1 MCELDE
7 MTFCS
12 MHNRG
17 CKPKTLAGLDTT
29 LAMVYLYDNHSGI
42 QPIAAYERPW
52 LFAEDRQHSE
62 RAGHVSNR
70 RYMIK

>member
-1 MCELDE
+1 MLSLANK

-42 QPIAAYERPW
+42 QPIAAYERHGF
-52 LFAEDRQHSE
+52 LQKIGSIARE
-62 RAGHVSNR
+62 
-70 RYMIK
+70 